1 MARDVFP
8 TDDVPK
14 YPPPR
19 TPRIPRKCLG
29 VLIFCLAVVA
39 GCKDGSGTVAVSHL
53 GFTGVHAVPVS
64 QLRTIL
70 ATVQSSKIPF
80 RAKHYF
86 SRQDFEADLKRIPAF
101 YHDRGYPDAKVRS
114 FDVKLNN
121 AQDAVSITINI
132 DEGQPVV
139 VENIEYNGF
148 DAIPA
153 QHLNALKAKIP
164 LKVHAPLD
172 RALAEASR
180 ENALDELKDHGY
192 PYATVSLTQR
202 QGSNDHSRILTLSTT
217 LGTQAHY
224 GNVTIVGNHSVSDH
238 VIERQL
244 LFRPGDL
251 FRLSQVQSS
260 ERRLYQLETFQFA
273 NIVPNVEEG
282 QQPAVLPMKV
292 TVTESKPHKVNFGFG
307 YGSEE
312 KARAQI
318 DWRAVNFYG
327 GARTLEFIG
336 KYSSLSRGVRT
347 NFRQPYLLGPRYDM
361 LASGQY
367 WHDAEPAYTLNT
379 EGARVTVERALSR
392 PGAFSRRAAT
402 NMVSLTYTNEY
413 QSYSVVQEA
422 LATPSFAK
430 TLIQVGLDPLT
441 GHGRGDLSSIDLD
454 FNRSTA
460 DSSLD
465 AQHGYTLSTH
475 LEQAGRELGGD
486 FRFVEAI
493 LEGRYY
499 QPVTRGIIAAVRVK
513 GGAIGSVGGQNLG
526 VPFFRRYWLGGA
538 DSLRGWGRFEVAPL
552 FNGLAIGGHTQL
564 LGSAELH
571 VPIWRNL
578 SGVAFADAGNV
589 WNNAW
594 DFNFGDLRY
603 DVGPGLRYKTPIGP
617 FRIDVGYQ
625 INPIPGLLVNGAPQ
639 TRRFR
644 IHFSIGQA
652 F

>member
-1 MARDVFP
+1 ML
-8 TDDVPK
+8 
-14 YPPPR
+14 
-19 TPRIPRKCLG
+19 ILCLG
-29 VLIFCLAVVA
+29 AAVA
-39 GCKDGSGTVAVSHL
+39 ACKDGSGTVQVSHL
-53 GFTGVHAVPVS
+53 GFTGVHAVSVG
-64 QLRTIL
+64 QLRSML
-70 ATVQSSKIPF
+70 ATVQNSKLPWG
-80 RAKHYF
+80 AKHYF

-121 AQDAVSITINI
+121 AQDAVDITINI
-132 DEGQPVV
+132 DEGQPLL
-139 VENIEYNGF
+139 VEDIEYKGF

-153 QHLNALKAKIP
+153 SHLTALKNRLP

-172 RALAEASR
+172 RALAEATR
-180 ENALDELKDHGY
+180 ETALDELKDHGY

-202 QGSNDHSRILTLSTT
+202 PGSTDHARILTLSTT
-217 LGTQAHY
+217 PGTEAHY
-224 GNVTIVGNHSVSDH
+224 GDLTIVGNHSVSNH

-244 LFRPGDL
+244 LFRPGAL
-251 FRLSQVQSS
+251 FRLSQVQAS

-273 NIVPNVEEG
+273 NIVPDVPEG
-282 QQPAVLPMKV
+282 QEPAIVPMKV
-292 TVTESKPHKVNFGFG
+292 TVTESKPHKVNFGVG

-336 KYSSLSRGVRT
+336 KYSSLSRGVRS
-347 NFRQPYLLGPRYDM
+347 NFRQPYLFGPRYDM

-379 EGARVTVERALSR
+379 EGGRVTIERALAR
-392 PGAFSRRAAT
+392 PGAFSRRVANNAI
-402 NMVSLTYTNEY
+402 SLTYTNEY
-413 QSYSVVQEA
+413 QSYSVTQEA

-454 FNRSTA
+454 YNRSTA
-460 DSSLD
+460 DSSVN
-465 AQHGYTLSTH
+465 AQHGYTVSTH
-475 LEQAGRELGGD
+475 LEQAGREFGGD
-486 FRFVEAI
+486 FRFVEAVV
-493 LEGRYY
+493 EGRYY
-499 QPVTRGIIAAVRVK
+499 QPLPAGIVGAVRVK
-513 GGAIGSVGGQNLG
+513 MGSIGSIGGQNLG

-552 FNGLAIGGHTQL
+552 FNGLPIGGHTQL

-571 VPIWRNL
+571 VPIWGNL

-594 DFNFGDLRY
+594 DFNVGDLRY
-603 DVGPGLRYKTPIGP
+603 DIGPGLRYKTPIGP
-617 FRIDVGYQ
+617 FRVDLGYQ